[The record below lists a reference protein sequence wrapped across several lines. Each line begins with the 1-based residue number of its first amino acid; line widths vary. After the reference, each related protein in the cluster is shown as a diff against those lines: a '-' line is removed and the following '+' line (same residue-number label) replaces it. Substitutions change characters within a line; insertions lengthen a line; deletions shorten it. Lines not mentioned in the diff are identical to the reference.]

1 MNSLLPVISQRFS
14 RRPFQDGERLL
25 VLSSCQACAE
35 ARIGNTYDGSLQEWE
50 QSHTCKTPTA
60 NYASSSRAFHM

>member
-1 MNSLLPVISQRFS
+1 MNSLLPVISHRFS
-14 RRPFQDGERLL
+14 RHPFQDGKRLL

-50 QSHTCKTPTA
+50 QSHTCKAST